1 MKGNVYKLPYFIA
14 EALIYLI
21 RENSE
26 RTTTE
31 IFRYVKERLS
41 GKELLSKSDES
52 NKKTLLKALRFL
64 SEAGLIEEIEGSGRQ
79 PTRWKI
85 SERVFKERNF
95 YLNEEEIT
103 SFLIFFSFIPEE
115 YRNLFFFEPV
125 VRVAERL
132 SQEIDPEK
140 LKIIKKAFFYE
151 PRFTMR
157 FAEVD
162 RELLKKATKSVL
174 NTEPLSVVKDG
185 QIRNLWPV
193 NLFFFNG
200 NLYLGALKPVK
211 EGKRWKFPFRS
222 YLLHSLKLSPSEPA
236 GIPKPSQQEIEEA
249 RRNRIGF
256 SEENEVP
263 FIFGVELS
271 PFAAREIKRGG
282 KVFTTQFFSI
292 PKENT
297 VYLVGF
303 THPSFYNDFLSKE
316 FVRVIPPNEEIKR
329 VAKKEDVKKFLK
341 KNYSHLNADK
351 FSYNLK
357 ENLKRFEEFKRGVLE
372 ILSQKRD
379 AFKQ

>member
-1 MKGNVYKLPYFIA
+1 MKENIYKLPYFIA

-31 IFRYVKERLS
+31 IFNYIKQKLS
-41 GKELLSKSDES
+41 GGEFLSRNEES
-52 NKKTLLKALRFL
+52 NRKTLLKSLKFL
-64 SEAGLIEEIEGSGRQ
+64 SDIGILEQVDGKGRQ
-79 PTRWKI
+79 PTRWRI
-85 SERVFKERNF
+85 SEKVFKERNF
-95 YLNEEEIT
+95 YLNEDEIT

-115 YRNLFFFEPV
+115 YRELFFFEPV

-140 LKIIKKAFFYE
+140 VKTIKKAFFYE

-157 FAEVD
+157 FAPVD
-162 RELLKKATKSVL
+162 KELLKKVTKAIL
-174 NTEPLSVVKDG
+174 RKEPISVVKDHEL
-185 QIRNLWPV
+185 RNLWPV

-200 NLYLGALKPVK
+200 NLYLGALKPIK
-211 EGKRWKFPFRS
+211 EGNRWKFPFRS
-222 YLLHSLKLSPSEPA
+222 YLLHSLEPAPSEPVTL
-236 GIPKPSQQEIEEA
+236 PKPSDQEIEEA

-256 SEENEVP
+256 SDDNEVP
-263 FIFGVELS
+263 FIFGVKLS
-271 PFAAREIKRGG
+271 PFAARELKRGG
-282 KVFTTQFFSI
+282 KVFTTQFHSI
-292 PKENT
+292 PEENT

-316 FVRVIPPNEEIKR
+316 FVEVIPPNEKIKR
-329 VAKKEDVKKFLK
+329 VAKKEDVKKLLK

-372 ILSQKRD
+372 ILSQKKA
-379 AFKQ
+379 AFK

>member
-31 IFRYVKERLS
+31 IYKYVEERLP
-41 GKELLSKSDES
+41 GELLSQNPES
-52 NKKTLLKALRFL
+52 NRKTLLKALNFLLDAGIVEFIEGKGKQPAKWKL
-64 SEAGLIEEIEGSGRQ
+64 SE
-79 PTRWKI
+79 K
-85 SERVFKERNF
+85 VFKERDF

-140 LKIIKKAFFYE
+140 LKTIKKAFFYE

-157 FAEVD
+157 FAPVD
-162 RELLKKATKSVL
+162 KELLKKVTRAILRKEPISVI
-174 NTEPLSVVKDG
+174 KDYEL
-185 QIRNLWPV
+185 RNLWPV

-200 NLYLGALKPVK
+200 NLYLGALKPIK
-211 EGKRWKFPFRS
+211 EGNRWKFPFRS
-222 YLLHSLKLSPSEPA
+222 YLLHSLETAPSEPVN
-236 GIPKPSQQEIEEA
+236 IPKPSDHEIEEA

-256 SEENEVP
+256 SEDNEVP
-263 FIFGVELS
+263 FIFGVKLS
-271 PFAAREIKRGG
+271 PFAARELKREG
-282 KVFTTQFFSI
+282 KVFTTQFHSI
-292 PKENT
+292 SEENT

-316 FVRVIPPNEEIKR
+316 FVEVIPPNEEIKR
-329 VAKKEDVKKFLK
+329 VAKKKNVKKFLK
-341 KNYSHLNADK
+341 ENYSHLNADK

-357 ENLKRFEEFKRGVLE
+357 ENLKRFEEFKKGILE
-372 ILSQKRD
+372 ILSQKKA
-379 AFKQ
+379 AFK